1 VVWGRIQDT
10 KGEPEHQAK
19 WRLNHL
25 TLGVKIC
32 TFVPLPPA
40 APGHPNPSFPEEP
53 MKSSMLL
60 LFCLLF
66 LFSCAPPAPNVAEV
80 RKAIDAM
87 NEKGT
92 KDLLAGTMDTTLG
105 HYMDDAI
112 SMPNNGP
119 FLKGKKAIKEYYQGM
134 FASGIKFTK
143 VHFATDNVQ
152 VSGPYAY
159 EVGTYTMTLMI
170 PVVGEMSDAGKYLT
184 VYEHAPDGAWK
195 IKVETWNTNTAPP
208 SPKAGT

>member
-1 VVWGRIQDT
+1 
-10 KGEPEHQAK
+10 
-19 WRLNHL
+19 
-25 TLGVKIC
+25 
-32 TFVPLPPA
+32 
-40 APGHPNPSFPEEP
+40 
-53 MKSSMLL
+53 MKSSLLL

-66 LFSCAPPAPNVAEV
+66 LFSCAPPTPNVADV

-87 NEKGT
+87 NAKGI
-92 KDLLAGTMDTTLG
+92 KDLLAGTMDTTLAQ
-105 HYMDDAI
+105 YVDDAI

-143 VHFATDNVQ
+143 VNFVTDNVQ

-159 EVGTYTMTLMI
+159 EVGTYTMTLQI

-195 IKVETWNTNTAPP
+195 IKVETWNTNTVPP
-208 SPKAGT
+208 APKAGT